1 MKRMA
6 APAMDPGMEPR
17 PPSTTMATKS
27 TLALKSKRSGV
38 ICPRK
43 IGCTTPAS
51 PAQRAEEVKAMSFTR
66 TVSMP
71 MHLAAVSSSRS
82 AKSARPKRERESSV
96 TQTTQRTRS
105 PRANQ

>member
-1 MKRMA
+1 
-6 APAMDPGMEPR
+6 MDPS
-17 PPSTTMATKS
+17 PPSTTMATKR
-27 TLALKSKRSGV
+27 TLALKSKSCGV

-51 PAQRAEEVKAMSFTR
+51 PAQKADAVKAMSFTR

-82 AKSARPKRERESSV
+82 AKSALPKRERERRE
-96 TQTTQRTRS
+96 TQATQSTRS